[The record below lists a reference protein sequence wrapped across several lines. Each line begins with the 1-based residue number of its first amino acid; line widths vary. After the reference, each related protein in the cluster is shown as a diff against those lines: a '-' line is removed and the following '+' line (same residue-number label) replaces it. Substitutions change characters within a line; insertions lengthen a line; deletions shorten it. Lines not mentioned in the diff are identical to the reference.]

1 MAIRTLAIGLAA
13 MLAAASCS
21 SAPTATATA
30 AASAAG
36 SSAAT
41 ATPTFAPVTVKYGQV
56 GGLSDAAIFI
66 ADAKGF
72 FKAQGITFEATPFA
86 SAALMVAPLSTN
98 ELQVGGGAPSA
109 GLFNAVDRGIN
120 LKIVADKGSLLPGH
134 GYEAIIV
141 RKDLVGKV
149 TSAKDLRGLKV
160 SIASR
165 DIVPEF
171 SLDSYLRSGGLTI
184 KDVDVVPLA
193 FPDMIVALRNGSVD
207 VAVPIEPH
215 VTRITNEGIGQII
228 GRTDTVA
235 PNEQTAVVLFSEKFA
250 QQRDVAVRFMNAYLQ
265 GARYFN
271 DAFDKKDATKR
282 ADAVAILAKATNI
295 DAALFEKMVM
305 PGLDPDG
312 KVNVQSLNATQQY
325 FVTKGSQTKAI
336 DMTKVVDLSFAE
348 EAAKQ
353 LGPYR

>member
-1 MAIRTLAIGLAA
+1 MRIRALSIVLAA
-13 MLAAASCS
+13 MVAASACA
-21 SAPTATATA
+21 SAPTSTATA
-30 AASAAG
+30 SAPAAG
-36 SSAAT
+36 TGAGAS
-41 ATPTFAPVTVKYGQV
+41 PTLTPVTVKYGQV
-56 GGLSDAAIFI
+56 GGLSDAAIFL
-66 ADAKGF
+66 ADAKGY
-72 FKAQGITFEATPFA
+72 FKAQGITFESTPFA

-98 ELQVGGGAPSA
+98 EIQAGGGAPSA

-134 GYEAIIV
+134 GYEAVIV
-141 RKDLVGKV
+141 RKDLAGKV
-149 TSAKDLRGLKV
+149 TGAKDLRGLKV

-171 SLDSYLRSGGLTI
+171 SLDSYLRSAGLTI
-184 KDVDVVPLA
+184 KDVEVVPLA
-193 FPDMIVALRNGSVD
+193 FPDMIVGLRNGSID

-228 GRTDTVA
+228 GRTDAVA
-235 PNEQTAVVLFSEKFA
+235 PNEQTAVILFSEKFA
-250 QQRDVAVRFMNAYLQ
+250 QQRDVALRFMTAYLQ

-271 DAFDKKDATKR
+271 DAFDKKDPSKR
-282 ADAVAILAKATNI
+282 ADAIAILAKATNI
-295 DAALFEKMVM
+295 DAALFERMVM

-336 DMTKVVDLSFAE
+336 DMTKVVDSSFAE
-348 EAAKQ
+348 EAAKR

>member
-1 MAIRTLAIGLAA
+1 MGFRTLAIGLTAL
-13 MLAAASCS
+13 LATSACS

-30 AASAAG
+30 VASAAT
-36 SSAAT
+36 SAT
-41 ATPTFAPVTVKYGQV
+41 VTPTLTPVTVKFGQV
-56 GGLSDAAIFI
+56 GGLSDAAIFL
-66 ADAKGF
+66 ADAKGY
-72 FKAQGITFEATPFA
+72 FKAQGITFESTPFA

-98 ELQVGGGAPSA
+98 EIQVGGGAPSA
-109 GLFNAVDRGIN
+109 GLFNAVDRGIK
-120 LKIVADKGSLLPGH
+120 LTIVADKGSLLPGH
-134 GYEAIIV
+134 GYEAVVV
-141 RKDLVGKV
+141 RTALAGKV

-165 DIVPEF
+165 DIVPEY
-171 SLDSYLRSGGLTI
+171 SLDQYLRSGGLTI

-215 VTRITNEGIGQII
+215 VTRIVSEGIGQII
-228 GRTDTVA
+228 GRTDATV
-235 PNEQTAVVLFSEKFA
+235 PNEQTAVILFSEKFA

-282 ADAVAILAKATNI
+282 ADAVSILAKATNI
-295 DAALFEKMVM
+295 DVALFEKMVL

-312 KVNVQSLNATQQY
+312 KVNVQSLNSAQQY
-325 FVTKGSQTKAI
+325 FVAKGSQTRAL
-336 DMTKVVDLSFAE
+336 DMTKVVDMSFAE

>member
-1 MAIRTLAIGLAA
+1 MRMRTVAIGLAA
-13 MLAAASCS
+13 MLAVAACS
-21 SAPTATATA
+21 SAPTAPATA
-30 AASAAG
+30 AASAPSG
-36 SSAAT
+36 AAT
-41 ATPTFAPVTVKYGQV
+41 ATPTLSPVTVKFGQV

-72 FKAQGITFEATPFA
+72 FKAQGITFESTPFA

-98 ELQVGGGAPSA
+98 EIQVGGGAPSA

-120 LKIVADKGSLLPGH
+120 LRIVADKGSLLPGH
-134 GYEAIIV
+134 GYEAVIV
-141 RKDLVGKV
+141 RKELAGKV
-149 TSAKDLRGLKV
+149 TSAKDLKGLKV

-165 DIVPEF
+165 DIVPEY
-171 SLDSYLRSGGLTI
+171 SLDQYLRSGGLTI
-184 KDVDVVPLA
+184 KDIDVVPLA

-215 VTRITNEGIGQII
+215 VTRIANEGIGQII
-228 GRTDTVA
+228 GRTDAVV
-235 PNEQTAVVLFSEKFA
+235 PNEQTAVILFSEKFA

-295 DAALFEKMVM
+295 DPALFEKMVL

-312 KVNVQSLNATQQY
+312 KVNVQSLNSAQQY
-325 FVTKGSQTKAI
+325 FVAKGSQTKAI
-336 DMTKVVDLSFAE
+336 DLTKVVDLSFAE